1 MKDELRFM
9 DELFRIVNGALRLDI
24 GKVRNY
30 SSFLAEKLEKSG
42 EVAAAKRLRKLLEET
57 DQTLKPVGV
66 TSRAL
71 PVDSESRFPLMERV
85 DPRGVAEP
93 PLVLAE
99 AQWDI
104 LKEFLSV
111 AKSHA
116 QLESHGVSTSLT
128 FLLYG
133 PPGCGKSRVARHI
146 ASELGLELYI
156 VRLDGVISSYLGSTS
171 KNIRGVFEFAAQT
184 PGVLFLDEFDAIAK
198 LRGDEQE
205 HGELKRVVNS
215 FIQNLDA
222 LGSQSMVL
230 AATNHAELLDRAIW
244 RRFSYRLE
252 LSLPSLGERAAL
264 WEGSLGPIPSQAR
277 DLRLLAD
284 LSEGFSGS
292 DIHEACL
299 RLHRTRITTRQTPG
313 LPEILG
319 VLRNF
324 ASGEGAERKFL
335 APLASASPQDLARAL
350 RARDAKLYSHAAL
363 GSVLGVSKATAYR
376 WTMEGESNHAT

>member
-1 MKDELRFM
+1 MNDDLRFL

-24 GKVRNY
+24 AKVRNY
-30 SSFLAEKLEKSG
+30 SSFLAEKLDKAG
-42 EVAAAKRLRKLLEET
+42 EVAAATRLRRLLEES
-57 DQTLKPVGV
+57 DHTLKPVGI
-66 TSRAL
+66 TNRAV
-71 PVDSESRFPLMERV
+71 PVDGESRFPLMERIDV
-85 DPRGVAEP
+85 RGLADP
-93 PLVLAE
+93 PLVLAD
-99 AQWDI
+99 AQWNI
-104 LKEFLSV
+104 VNEFLSV
-111 AKSHA
+111 SKSQA

-133 PPGCGKSRVARHI
+133 PPGCGKSRLARHI
-146 ASELGLELYI
+146 AGELGLDLYI

-171 KNIRGVFEFAAQT
+171 KNIRGVFEFAART

-222 LGSQSMVL
+222 LGSQSIVL

-252 LSLPSLGERAAL
+252 LTLPSLGERVIL
-264 WEGSLGPIPSQAR
+264 WDGSLGPIPCSPR
-277 DLRLLAD
+277 DKRLLAD

-299 RLHRTRITTRQTPG
+299 RLHRTRIATRQTPG

-324 ASGEGAERKFL
+324 ASGEGAERRFL
-335 APLASASPQDLARAL
+335 ARLAYASPQELAQAL

-363 GSVLGVSKATAYR
+363 AAVLGVSKATAYR
-376 WTMEGESNHAT
+376 WTMEGDSIHAT

>member
-1 MKDELRFM
+1 MKDDLRFM

-30 SSFLAEKLEKSG
+30 SSFLADKLEKAG
-42 EVAAAKRLRKLLEET
+42 EVTAAKRLRRLLEET

-85 DPRGVAEP
+85 EARGIEEA

-146 ASELGLELYI
+146 ADELGLELYI

-171 KNIRGVFEFAAQT
+171 KNIRGVFEFAART

-222 LGSQSMVL
+222 LGSQSIVL

-264 WEGSLGPIPSQAR
+264 WEGSLSPIHCPPR
-277 DLRLLAD
+277 DMRLLAD
-284 LSEGFSGS
+284 LSDGFSGS

-299 RLHRTRITTRQTPG
+299 RLHRTRITTGQNPG
-313 LPEILG
+313 LPEILS

-324 ASGEGAERKFL
+324 ASGEGVERKFL
-335 APLASASPQDLARAL
+335 AQLASASPQDLARAL
-350 RARDAKLYSHAAL
+350 RARNAKLYSHAAL
-363 GSVLGVSKATAYR
+363 GAVLGISKATAYR
-376 WTMEGESNHAT
+376 WTMEGESNHAN